1 MGSLDFGDEA
11 IEVLDERVD
20 RGRDWSVTVGFAED
34 VEDSFKLAQELFKSL
49 KLVRRDDSLI
59 F

>member
-20 RGRDWSVTVGFAED
+20 GGRDWSVTVGFAED
-34 VEDSFKLAQELFKSL
+34 VEDSFKLSQELFKSL